1 MRILILGTMIGS
13 VLLTSVSAAIDWP
26 PVLIWNASASVPIGL
41 YRVQP
46 GDHLAV
52 TDLVVVTPPEPV
64 ARFLAE
70 RDYLP
75 RGVPLL
81 KRVVVL
87 PGQTICRTRLAIMI
101 DGVVM
106 ATAHE
111 RDHQGRPLPV
121 WKGCRMIAEGE
132 VFLMNWQSA
141 DSLDGR
147 YFGPLPAASILGR
160 AVPLWTFAEPSLC
173 RSSAGD
179 HPSLCSCHARHNTP
193 PERHPSHRT

>member
-1 MRILILGTMIGS
+1 MRILILVPMLGS
-13 VLLTSVSAAIDWP
+13 VMLISISAAIDWP
-26 PVLIWNASASVPIGL
+26 PILIWNASASVPIGL
-41 YRVQP
+41 YYVKPEER
-46 GDHLAV
+46 LEV

-81 KRVVVL
+81 KRILAL
-87 PGQTICRTRLAIMI
+87 PGQTACRIRLAIMI

-106 ATAHE
+106 SFARE
-111 RDHQGRPLPV
+111 RDHRGRPLPD
-121 WKGCRMIAEGE
+121 WQGCRLIAEGE

-147 YFGPLPAASILGR
+147 YFGPLPAALILGR
-160 AVPLWTFAEPSLC
+160 AAPLWTVDEP
-173 RSSAGD
+173 
-179 HPSLCSCHARHNTP
+179 
-193 PERHPSHRT
+193 

>member
-1 MRILILGTMIGS
+1 MNTRILVLGTILGG
-13 VLLTSVSAAIDWP
+13 VVLTSVPAAIDWA

-41 YRVQP
+41 YHVQP
-46 GDHLAV
+46 EDHLAV
-52 TDLVVVTPPEPV
+52 ADLVVVTPPEPV

-81 KRVVVL
+81 KHVLAL
-87 PGQTICRTRLAIMI
+87 PGQTVCRIRLAIMI

-106 ATAHE
+106 SFARE
-111 RDHQGRPLPV
+111 RDHRGRPLPV
-121 WKGCRMIAEGE
+121 WQGCRRIAEGE

-160 AVPLWTFAEPSLC
+160 AVPLWTFEEP
-173 RSSAGD
+173 
-179 HPSLCSCHARHNTP
+179 
-193 PERHPSHRT
+193 

>member
-1 MRILILGTMIGS
+1 MNMRILVLATMLGG
-13 VLLTSVSAAIDWP
+13 VVLTSVPVAFDWP

-41 YRVQP
+41 YHVQP
-46 GDHLAV
+46 ADHLAV
-52 TDLVVVTPPEPV
+52 ADLVVVTPPEQV

-75 RGVPLL
+75 LGVPLL
-81 KRVVVL
+81 KQVIAL
-87 PGQTICRTRLAIMI
+87 PGQTVCRIRLAIMI

-106 ATAHE
+106 ATARE
-111 RDHQGRPLPV
+111 RDHRGRPLPV
-121 WKGCRMIAEGE
+121 WQGCQMIEEGE

-160 AVPLWTFAEPSLC
+160 AAPLWTFAE
-173 RSSAGD
+173 R
-179 HPSLCSCHARHNTP
+179 
-193 PERHPSHRT
+193 